1 VTVTPIIQG
10 IPASSRIRKT
20 IGVVVDS
27 RYNPKEYE
35 KLLCNGFYVHGRAG
49 IFNEID
55 YNDDDL
61 ENQIK
66 PTY

>member
-1 VTVTPIIQG
+1 
-10 IPASSRIRKT
+10 
-20 IGVVVDS
+20 VDS